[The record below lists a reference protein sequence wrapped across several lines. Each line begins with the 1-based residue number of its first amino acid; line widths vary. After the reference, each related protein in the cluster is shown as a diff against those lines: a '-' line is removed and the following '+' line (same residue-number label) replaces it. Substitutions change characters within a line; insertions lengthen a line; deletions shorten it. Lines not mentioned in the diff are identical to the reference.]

1 MFRAGQKAELEGH
14 RRGIRWTRRGP
25 QNRRTETRLDR
36 ARHRASIAEWDRSRS
51 TNPQALPYSQ
61 DTFYEPESSADVVQE
76 ALGTGAH
83 GYVVKTDARRE
94 LLEAVSA
101 VLRGEQFVGRRFSA
115 HSFIGAPDAVASQ
128 GFQTES
134 AVAPLQRSTEIA
146 RRHEAGFFSDDAN
159 LLDDL
164 TRFMRLLSKPG
175 MRLSLSRPSHTG
187 IALW

>member
-1 MFRAGQKAELEGH
+1 MGSKS
-14 RRGIRWTRRGP
+14 
-25 QNRRTETRLDR
+25 LDKS
-36 ARHRASIAEWDRSRS
+36 ASSPPIAKI
-51 TNPQALPYSQ
+51 LFLSQ
-61 DTFYEPESSADVVQE
+61 ESSADVVQE

-83 GYVVKTDARRE
+83 GYVVKTDAGTE

-146 RRHEAGFFSDDAN
+146 PATRPGSF
-159 LLDDL
+159 L
-164 TRFMRLLSKPG
+164 TMQICLMILRGS
-175 MRLSLSRPSHTG
+175 
-187 IALW
+187 